1 VNRSMGLLETLSHVP
16 GVRKVASIGTDLL
29 SSAIYLAALTR
40 HQATQQSGTYTRASL
55 LAA

>member
-1 VNRSMGLLETLSHVP
+1 MGVLETLRHVP
-16 GVRKVASIGTDLL
+16 GIRKVASIGTDLL

-55 LAA
+55 MAA